1 MDIPRS
7 SEVGLARSA
16 KRPNQYATFGVALAL
31 IGVPEISDGE
41 PDTRSGGSRPTSRG
55 FRRSSAHALAPIGR
69 QGRGRPAKE
78 RTPWLFDERTLRR
91 ISQRC

>member
-1 MDIPRS
+1 MTLVTIPMSR
-7 SEVGLARSA
+7 V
-16 KRPNQYATFGVALAL
+16 TFGVALAL

-91 ISQRC
+91 ILAKVLKSQCRVAR